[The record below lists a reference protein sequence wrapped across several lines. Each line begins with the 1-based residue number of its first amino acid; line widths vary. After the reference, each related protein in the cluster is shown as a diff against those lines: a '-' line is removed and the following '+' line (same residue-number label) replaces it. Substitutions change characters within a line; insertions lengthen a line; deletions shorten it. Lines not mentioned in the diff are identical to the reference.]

1 MKTMS
6 QKTLIPSRVT
16 RDSKKGQRILD
27 LVGAVINKLGLDEDQ
42 AQRVIE
48 NPEFPPAVEAVL
60 RTYAIP
66 NEYADEEV
74 SSNYGY
80 LSGYREAAPI
90 ADQMRILREYF
101 PNLGD
106 PDESFAK
113 QERPANSEGYF
124 CIPRWKL
131 IAPTYNEAVERVLEA
146 LNKQRKGKFVNYH
159 KGELG
164 PDRLRQGE
172 RKRLAFERLTVEQGR
187 DVLVVAAQFGFQ
199 HHGRSVRRARA
210 VMPGIEF
217 GLGAFEIG
225 IMLLTHAIRLQHL
238 DDLWIDCPGD
248 EYSPDAGGRF
258 GDAPYFYFGNG
269 KLEFGTDL
277 VGNASG
283 RCGSASGFLPAEA
296 TAKAGS
302 PQ

>member
-1 MKTMS
+1 MS

-27 LVGAVINKLGLDEDQ
+27 LTGAVINKLGLDEDQ

-48 NPEFPPAVEAVL
+48 NPEFPPAVEVL
-60 RTYAIP
+60 IRTYAVP

-74 SSNYGY
+74 ASNYGY
-80 LSGYREAAPI
+80 LSGYQQAAPL

-106 PDESFAK
+106 PDEAIAT

-124 CIPRWKL
+124 AIPRWQA
-131 IAPTYNEAVERVLEA
+131 IAPTYNEAVEKVLEA
-146 LNKQRKGKFVNYH
+146 LNKQRKGKFVNYR

-164 PDRLRQGE
+164 SNRLRE
-172 RKRLAFERLTVEQGR
+172 NDRKRLAFERLAEEQQGR
-187 DVLVVAAQFGFQ
+187 DVLVVAAQFGFY
-199 HHGRSVRRARA
+199 HRGRSVRRARA
-210 VMPGIEF
+210 VMPGMEF

-225 IMLLTHAIRLQHL
+225 IMLLTHAIRLQHF

-248 EYSPDAGGRF
+248 EYSPDADGQFDG
-258 GDAPYFYFGNG
+258 APYFYFHDG
-269 KLEFGTDL
+269 KLEFDTNQVDDARGYY
-277 VGNASG
+277 
-283 RCGSASGFLPAEA
+283 GSASGF
-296 TAKAGS
+296 S
-302 PQ
+302 PQSVEN